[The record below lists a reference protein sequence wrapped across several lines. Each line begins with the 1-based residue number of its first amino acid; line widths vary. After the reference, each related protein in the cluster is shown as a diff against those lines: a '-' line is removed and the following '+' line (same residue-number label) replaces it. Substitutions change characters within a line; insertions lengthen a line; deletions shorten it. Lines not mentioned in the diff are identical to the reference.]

1 MDDIKRTAPRKMYL
15 TDLVTSPVLPSV
27 QDYLINKEIPF
38 DISNLKAPR
47 NRVPVGRDDP
57 KRPGSQPSGPSG
69 QPGVGRFFPDRL
81 PGDFKG
87 PANRRFPPDVLNAPG
102 GIISHHEFLTLDDLI
117 QNIISDSSANK
128 DVAISVTGGGARG
141 PYEAGVIEAIFKRFR
156 ENKPPLPLP
165 RIVTGTSAG
174 SICATCAFV
183 DLLYPKAAPT
193 GQGGDIFHTRQAKV
207 WRDTVSAGNDGAK
220 LLFKDRAWVVEYATG
235 KKALPGISQFFD
247 AVHNLDAA
255 WKDLNQDITGLA
267 TAGKNLLDAF
277 TTMDAT
283 ALTAKIKVVSA
294 TIGSDQAS
302 IKQRYDALVATLK
315 DFDLNPFD
323 GDTPVGDAE
332 AIINAA
338 WELLS
343 ALGSFLADLASGAYQ
358 IGTGA
363 VDSLF
368 SYLDNLGKKFGDFA
382 VQLGKIAGDS
392 ARIIGNAAIV
402 GVLIAAL
409 VAIITAVI
417 AHAGEIIVGVL
428 VYFGGRQLLEGTG
441 LIQESKP
448 FDHILPNDGIM
459 RVLSDFINQ
468 AALDY
473 SPQRLSGGKKGQLL
487 LPRARWL
494 ELESDK
500 NRPEIFLTGT
510 DLNASRHMVF
520 AYAEKK
526 KIAGI
531 AADNVWIYDMAAQL
545 DVKEHRIEV
554 TGIAPDQM
562 PVDEQ
567 TKKERD
573 LTEEEQARLREI
585 LDNGYLQQNAHFL
598 STSSKY
604 FRPENSAEEE
614 LVKATMTS
622 SSIPAVFEP
631 QKWKI
636 MRRSP
641 DDLNTPQTLIKHSF
655 VDGGVIDN
663 SPLDLAMYSEAKHV
677 ISIELSP
684 LLSYNNAPDDE
695 KNYNIVSILAA
706 TLGAFMDGTLQRSL
720 SYLGR
725 ANETRKDG
733 EKVNIYRIA
742 PLMPE
747 SVKLGSSGET
757 KISPG
762 TISFD
767 GVYDENHNLV
777 MSLYDWFMQG
787 YIDAMG
793 YSEALF
799 DTAPGVA
806 INPTE
811 LMKEDK
817 VIDDY
822 FRFGPGKGCARKV
835 MFCGNKFW
843 YMVERPI
850 PEVADFKRDKIDIPS
865 SEQMAAKPIWQGV

>member
-1 MDDIKRTAPRKMYL
+1 MDDIKRTAPRKMYI

-27 QDYLINKEIPF
+27 KDYLINKDIPF
-38 DISNLKAPR
+38 DISNVKVPR
-47 NRVPVGRDDP
+47 NRVPVGRGGSEL
-57 KRPGSQPSGPSG
+57 PGNQPSGSSG
-69 QPGVGRFFPDRL
+69 QPGVGRFFPNRL
-81 PGDFKG
+81 PDDFKG

-102 GIISHHEFLTLDDLI
+102 GIISQHEFLTLDDLI

-156 ENKPPLPLP
+156 ENNPPLPLP

-183 DLLYPKAAPT
+183 DLLYPKAPPT
-193 GQGGDIFHTRQAKV
+193 GKDGDIFHTRQARV

-302 IKQRYDALVATLK
+302 IKQRYDALVATLN

-343 ALGSFLADLASGAYQ
+343 ALGTFLADLASGAYQ

-428 VYFGGRQLLEGTG
+428 VYFGGRKLLEGTG
-441 LIQESKP
+441 LIQQSKP

-459 RVLSDFINQ
+459 QVLSDFINQ

-473 SPQRLSGGKKGQLL
+473 SPQRLSGGRKGQLL

-526 KIAGI
+526 KVAGI
-531 AADNVWIYDMAAQL
+531 AADNVWMYDMAAQL
-545 DVKEHRIEV
+545 DVTTAIEV
-554 TGIAPDQM
+554 ELSQ
-562 PVDEQ
+562 
-567 TKKERD
+567 
-573 LTEEEQARLREI
+573 QALE
-585 LDNGYLQQNAHFL
+585 DGYLEKDGLML
-598 STSSKY
+598 SASSKY
-604 FRPENSAEEE
+604 FRPTNNTAED

-631 QKWKI
+631 QKWQA
-636 MRRSP
+636 MRRAP
-641 DDLNTPQTLIKHSF
+641 EDMNKQQVLNNHSF
-655 VDGGVIDN
+655 VDGGLIDN
-663 SPLDLAMYSEAKHV
+663 SPVDLAMYSQAKHV

-684 LLSYNNAPDDE
+684 LLSYNDAPNDDKE
-695 KNYNIVSILAA
+695 YNIVSILGASFAA
-706 TLGAFMDGTLQRSL
+706 SMDGSLQRSL
-720 SYLGR
+720 SYVGR

-747 SVKLGSSGET
+747 SVQLGSSGET
-757 KISPG
+757 KVSPG

-799 DTAPGVA
+799 DTAPGDA

-811 LMKEDK
+811 LMKQDK

-822 FRFGPGKGCARKV
+822 FRYGTGKGCARKI

-850 PEVADFKRDKIDIPS
+850 PEAADYKRDKIDIPNA
-865 SEQMAAKPIWQGV
+865 EQMAAKPIWQGV